1 MVLSSLAEK
10 NRQKRMDAGAE
21 DCPEKSALTLARGV
35 NLLPETLENL
45 ICRINRRRG
54 IAFSSVAVWK

>member
-1 MVLSSLAEK
+1 ML
-10 NRQKRMDAGAE
+10 RI
-21 DCPEKSALTLARGV
+21 ALKKARSRWRGE
-35 NLLPETLENL
+35 LTSLPETLENL